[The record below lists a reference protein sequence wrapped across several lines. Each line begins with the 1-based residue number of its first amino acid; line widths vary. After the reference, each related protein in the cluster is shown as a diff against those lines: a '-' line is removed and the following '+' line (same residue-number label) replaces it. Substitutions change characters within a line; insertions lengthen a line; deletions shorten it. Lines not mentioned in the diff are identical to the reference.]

1 MSQSRTPDREPTQV
15 GLLTPAPPT
24 ADPSTLW
31 PTWAPPVILFG
42 GGVVRAVGRGGE
54 DGGQSMFGTIV
65 VAVDG
70 SQGAGRAVE
79 TVAKIAAGTKD
90 EVVVCHGVVV
100 SHAWGEDLPE
110 ETRDE
115 TQQLVDRYVAQ
126 LAAANVPAT
135 GEVHHAVDKGI
146 GDALIDVAKSHQAGL
161 IVLGTRGRSNVKS
174 MLLGS
179 VAHEVVGKST
189 VPVLVVPGKT
199 G

>member
-1 MSQSRTPDREPTQV
+1 
-15 GLLTPAPPT
+15 
-24 ADPSTLW
+24 
-31 PTWAPPVILFG
+31 
-42 GGVVRAVGRGGE
+42 
-54 DGGQSMFGTIV
+54 MFGTIV
-65 VAVDG
+65 VGVDG
-70 SQGAGRAVE
+70 SGPAGRAVE

-100 SHAWGEDLPE
+100 THAWGEDFPE

-126 LAAANVPAT
+126 LAAAGVPAT
-135 GEVHHAVDKGI
+135 GEVHGALDKGI
-146 GDALIDVAKSHQAGL
+146 GDALIEVAKSHQAGL
-161 IVLGTRGRSNVKS
+161 IVVGTRGRSNVKS

-179 VAHEVVGKST
+179 TAHEVVGKST